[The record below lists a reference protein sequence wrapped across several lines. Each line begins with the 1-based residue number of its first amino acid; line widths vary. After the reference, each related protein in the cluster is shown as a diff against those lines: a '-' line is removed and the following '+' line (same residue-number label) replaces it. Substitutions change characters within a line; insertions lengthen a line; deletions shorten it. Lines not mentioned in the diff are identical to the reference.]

1 MIDWALL
8 ILRVGLGI
16 LFPFHGWMKLNPN
29 GPVKGPAGFA
39 GWLKQMGVPLPLVF
53 GWIVPLL
60 ETAGAALLI
69 LGLGTRVLALGFVID
84 MFAAIQLAKRGML
97 KKRFMEADGTGWEL
111 EFMVLVAA
119 AAVLVAGA
127 GAISLDRVIGLF

>member
-39 GWLKQMGVPLPLVF
+39 GWLKQMGVPLPQFF
-53 GWIVPLL
+53 GWFVPLL
-60 ETAGAALLI
+60 ETAGAALLV
-69 LGLGTRVLALGFVID
+69 LGLGTRFLALGFVID
-84 MFAAIQLAKRGML
+84 MLVAIQLAKRGMM
-97 KKRFMEADGTGWEL
+97 KKRFMEPDGTGWEF

-127 GAISLDRVIGLF
+127 GAISFDRVIGLF